1 MIEVKCFATLAN
13 HTPPGGQI
21 DFSPGQD
28 VARLI
33 KTLGI
38 PEKDV
43 KIVFVNGVK
52 ASLDTKLKDKD
63 RVGIFPAVGGG

>member
-13 HTPPGGQI
+13 YTPPGGQI
-21 DFSPGQD
+21 EFSPGQD
-28 VARLI
+28 VAQLI